1 MLDTQTAIAY
11 FNNISYLGIYF
22 LAASIGYAVPVPEE
36 IFLVLVGYAIGSGL
50 VAHGWLAVFL
60 ALAGVLTSD
69 LVIYFLS
76 RGGRASL
83 GWFRRGAEGSLLKE
97 YEKQM
102 RAAAPKTIFALR
114 FIPGLRFASPVLA
127 GSTRVDIKVFLAYDF
142 LAAIFHVPLLIAL
155 GYHFA
160 EQLNQLIDRMKIVR
174 HIVFLLLLSVLA
186 AAMIWLVRRYILAKK
201 NSQ

>member
-1 MLDTQTAIAY
+1 MLDTQSAIIY
-11 FNNISYLGIYF
+11 FNHISYLGVYF
-22 LAASIGYAVPVPEE
+22 FAASIGYAVPIPEE

-50 VAHGWLAVFL
+50 LAYGWLAIVL

-76 RGGRASL
+76 RGGRASF
-83 GWFRRGAEGSLLKE
+83 GWFRKGSEGSGLKD

-102 RAAAPKTIFALR
+102 RVHAPKTIFVLR

-127 GSTRVDIKVFLAYDF
+127 GSTRVNIKTFLAYDF
-142 LAAIFHVPLLIAL
+142 LAAIFHVPFLIAL

-160 EQLNQLIDRMKIVR
+160 EQLNQLIDHLQMAR
-174 HIVFLLLLSVLA
+174 HIIFLLLISIA
-186 AAMIWLVRRYILAKK
+186 TAAMIHLVRRYVLNKK
-201 NSQ
+201 NGK